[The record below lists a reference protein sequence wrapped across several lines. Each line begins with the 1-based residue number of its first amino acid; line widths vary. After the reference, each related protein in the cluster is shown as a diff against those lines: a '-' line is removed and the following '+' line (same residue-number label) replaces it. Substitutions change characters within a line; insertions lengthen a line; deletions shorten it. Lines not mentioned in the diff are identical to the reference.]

1 MFKETKK
8 LLLASIVGL
17 IALCVGVFF
26 WISATMSGKSGETI
40 SEIGMI
46 YMSEMS
52 KQLQEKFAAIV
63 DLRLAQIEGIIRR
76 TPPDTISYGEEMISE
91 LNKSADIRE
100 FSYLALYGENG
111 ECEPI
116 HGGEVTPINQEEFRE
131 VLHNKEE
138 RVTSGWTENGEKLLM
153 LCVDAAYPMENG
165 KTSIA
170 IVAGIPMEYMADAM
184 VLDGGDG
191 AMTYSHIIRKDG
203 SYVVRSGSAFREDYF
218 SRIKEV
224 FGEYNGKTP
233 DEYARELQDAMEA
246 GEDYSALA
254 MVGDVHRHLY
264 CSSLP
269 SSEWYM
275 VSVMPYGILDDAIGR
290 LSTQRQG
297 VVLGA
302 CGSILAALLL
312 VFALYYRLSQQQLRE
327 LQKAKREADRANQ
340 AKSEF
345 LSNMSH
351 DIRTPMNGIVGMT
364 AIAIAN
370 IDDISRVKDC
380 LRKITLSSKHLLGL
394 INDVLDMSK
403 IESGKLSLS
412 IDLISLRET
421 MDSIVNIVQPQIK
434 SNRQHFDIF
443 IQKIMTENVY
453 GDSVRLNQVLIN
465 LLSNAVKFTPEEGL
479 INVYLTQEE
488 SPKGDKY
495 VRCHFRVKDSGI
507 GMSEEFQQKIFDTF
521 TRDESSQVQKIE
533 GTGLGMAITKYI
545 VEMMDGT
552 IEVSS
557 ELGKGSEFHV
567 MLDLEKATVAED
579 DMMLPPWRML
589 VVDNNEDL
597 CNSAV
602 QALTEIGIN
611 AEWALGGNEAVKK
624 VRENHSNHND
634 YDIVLLDWKM
644 PGMDGMQTAKEIRK
658 IVGDELPILIISAY
672 DWSDIEEEARQVG
685 IHGFISKPLFKSNL
699 YLGLNRYLQGSSEP
713 EEQIEEEQ
721 NFIGKRILLA
731 EDNELNWEIAEE
743 ILTDV
748 GFEVEWA
755 ENGRICVEEF
765 KESGVGYYDLVL
777 MDIRMPVMSG
787 YDAAK
792 AIRALERADAGLP
805 IIAMTADAFSE
816 DIQRCLEC
824 GMNEHI
830 AKPIDVNKLM
840 HHLQSYFK

>member
-1 MFKETKK
+1 MKDTKK
-8 LLLASIVGL
+8 FLFASGLGLAGL
-17 IALCVGVFF
+17 CIGCFIWLGIF
-26 WISATMSGKSGETI
+26 MGKRSQEAI
-40 SEIGMI
+40 SEVGMI
-46 YMSEMS
+46 YMAQVS
-52 KQLQEKFAAIV
+52 KQLQEKFDAII
-63 DLRLAQIEGIIRR
+63 DLRMSQIEGIIKR
-76 TPPDTISYGEEMISE
+76 TPPETVVYGEEMVKELTISG
-91 LNKSADIRE
+91 SIRE
-100 FSYLALYGENG
+100 FEYLGLYTSEG
-111 ECEPI
+111 ECEI
-116 HGGEVTPINQEEFRE
+116 VYGEPVKVTDVRKLKSKKTRE
-131 VLHNKEE
+131 VF
-138 RVTSGWTENGEKLLM
+138 SGLAENGEKMLL
-153 LCVDAAYPMENG
+153 LGVDAGYPMKGG
-165 KTSIA
+165 KTSSML
-170 IVAGIPMEYMADAM
+170 VAGISMDYLDNTL
-184 VLDGGDG
+184 VLNEEDSLV
-191 AMTYSHIIRKDG
+191 YCHIIRRDG
-203 SYVVRSGSAFREDYF
+203 SFVIQ
-218 SRIKEV
+218 SRQGMRQSPFLHIKEV
-224 FGEYNGKTP
+224 FAEFDGKTAE
-233 DEYARELQDAMEA
+233 EYAGELDNAMET
-246 GEDYSALA
+246 EKDYTTMA
-254 MVGDVHRHLY
+254 MVDEAYQHFY
-264 CSSLP
+264 CSHLP
-269 SSEWYM
+269 DSEWYLA
-275 VSVMPYGILDDAIGR
+275 VIMPYGILDDAISR
-290 LSTQRQG
+290 LGDVRQHTILG
-297 VVLGA
+297 VCAV
-302 CGSILAALLL
+302 ILVAGIIIF
-312 VFALYYRLSQQQLRE
+312 VLYYRLSQNQMLILNRAE
-327 LQKAKREADRANQ
+327 RANR

-364 AIAIAN
+364 AIAMAN
-370 IDDISRVKDC
+370 INDTGKVKDC
-380 LRKITLSSKHLLGL
+380 LAKITLSSKHLLGL

-731 EDNELNWEIAEE
+731 EDNDLNWEIAEE

-755 ENGRICVEEF
+755 ENGRICVEKF

-816 DIQRCLEC
+816 DIQKCLEC